1 MRSQRG
7 NLAACVSFHM
17 LADGEDKSFTA
28 PSINGPGYV
37 IYGKHPHFKQQPPT
51 GTHKG
56 VPLYAWAKVCS
67 LVNDRKNRRGVLGV
81 HMAVDTGRRSSSVW
95 RPLIEL
101 IRRSFASPALDF

>member
-7 NLAACVSFHM
+7 SLAACVSFHM
-17 LADGEDKSFTA
+17 MADGEDDSFTT

-37 IYGKHPHFKQQPPT
+37 IYGKHPHFSHQPPT

-67 LVNDRKNRRGVLGV
+67 LVNDRKNKRGVLGV
-81 HMAVDTGRRSSSVW
+81 HMAGDTGRHRSVW
-95 RPLIEL
+95 RL
-101 IRRSFASPALDF
+101 ASTH